1 MYGLRIKGNNE
12 LLKVECLG
20 NEDHSNCGS
29 YRANLE
35 KYFGDIVWLTE
46 HKEVAERVMNNSPAW
61 YNSDLETPAH
71 NIEVEL
77 LEVVEVTLTIDGVVQ

>member
-1 MYGLRIKGNNE
+1 MYGLRVKGNNE

-29 YRANLE
+29 YQATLE

-46 HKEVAERVMNNSPAW
+46 HKDVAESVMNNPPSW
-61 YNSDLETPAH
+61 YNSDLETPQHSMDAS
-71 NIEVEL
+71 L